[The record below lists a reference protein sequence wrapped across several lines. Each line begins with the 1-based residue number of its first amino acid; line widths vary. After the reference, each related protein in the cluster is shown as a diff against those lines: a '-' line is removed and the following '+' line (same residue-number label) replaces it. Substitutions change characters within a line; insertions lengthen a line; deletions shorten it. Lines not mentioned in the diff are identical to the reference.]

1 MMKKFEQIDKEIN
14 VTAVYFGASRQS
26 LKTFPKRIELDDTT
40 YTFSE
45 GLQFAIQ
52 KGQELVKIFDMTDG
66 TAHYRLRNDVGAHSW
81 RLMSIT
87 QN

>member
-1 MMKKFEQIDKEIN
+1 MAKCEQIDKE
-14 VTAVYFGASRQS
+14 VTLTAVYFGGSKQT
-26 LKTFPKRIELDDTT
+26 LKTFPKRIECEDTT

-45 GLQFAIQ
+45 GLQLVIQ

-66 TAHYRLRNDVGAHSW
+66 QAHYRLRNDVAARTW
-81 RLMSIT
+81 RLLSIT

>member
-1 MMKKFEQIDKEIN
+1 MAKCEQIAKEVN
-14 VTAVYFGASRQS
+14 VTAVYFGGSKQA
-26 LKTFPKRIELDDTT
+26 LKTFPRRIECDDTT

-45 GLQFAIQ
+45 GLQLVIQ
-52 KGQELVKIFDMTDG
+52 KGQDLIKIFDMTDG
-66 TAHYRLRNDVGAHSW
+66 QAHYRLRNDVTARSW

>member
-1 MMKKFEQIDKEIN
+1 MAKYQQIDKEITI
-14 VTAVYFGASRQS
+14 TAVYFGGSKQTM
-26 LKTFPKRIELDDTT
+26 KTFPKRIECDDTI

-45 GLQFAIQ
+45 GLQLVIK

-66 TAHYRLRNDVGAHSW
+66 NAHYRLRNDVSNHSW